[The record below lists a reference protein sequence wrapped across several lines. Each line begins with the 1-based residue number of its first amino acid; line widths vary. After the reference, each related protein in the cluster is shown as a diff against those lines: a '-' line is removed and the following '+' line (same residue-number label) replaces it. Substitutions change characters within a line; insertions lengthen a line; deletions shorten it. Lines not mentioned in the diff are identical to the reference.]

1 MNLLGI
7 GVPEAGLIFVL
18 ALILVGP
25 QRFPEMA
32 RQAGRWYRTAR
43 TFTDSVM
50 KDVRSAV
57 DEIEDELETEGAVSL
72 QPIRELAGLRGDL
85 IDAIR
90 ATAEAAT
97 LAAPAAPA
105 VSVAP
110 ATPAAPV
117 TPAVPV
123 VPAVPAA
130 TDAPSAPAVQPEP
143 SGADDHT
150 GA

>member
-1 MNLLGI
+1 MNLFGI
-7 GVPEAGLIFVL
+7 GLPEAGLVML
-18 ALILVGP
+18 LGLILVGP
-25 QRFPEMA
+25 QRFPEIA

-43 TFTDSVM
+43 AFTDAVM
-50 KDVRSAV
+50 KDVRAAV
-57 DEIEDELETEGAVSL
+57 DEIEDELEAEGAVSL

-97 LAAPAAPA
+97 LAASAAH
-105 VSVAP
+105 
-110 ATPAAPV
+110 V
-117 TPAVPV
+117 TPAVPAAPAAPA

-130 TDAPSAPAVQPEP
+130 ADAPSAPAAPPEP
-143 SGADDHT
+143 SSADDHT